1 MSYDY
6 ICSTGNMI
14 QVVNRLMKIKG
25 KMRGSGLVLS
35 IKKLGKDGEVLGN
48 TVLDGDCCDQ
58 LVDLIAESTKRTFEL
73 RHLLTKAE
81 LREIE
86 QFLGVKNE

>member
-1 MSYDY
+1 MSYNY
-6 ICSTGNMI
+6 TCGTGNMI

-25 KMRGSGLVLS
+25 KMGGSGLVLS
-35 IKKLGKDGEVLGN
+35 IKKLGKDGEALGN
-48 TVLDGDCCDQ
+48 IVIDDEGCDQ